1 MKQPNSYGSVH
12 KLPGKRRRPWRVRKT
27 SGWIFDENNERVKQ
41 QYITIGYFAT
51 KQEALQALANY
62 NENPYDIATNS
73 ITFSEVYER
82 WSKEHFETIVPSAQ
96 RTWKSAYNHSK
107 PLWEMRMKDI
117 RPAHMEGTIRDAQ
130 IGADTKNR
138 MKSLYNL
145 MFKYALKHE
154 IVDKDYAV
162 LCNGVK
168 KEEPDRIRKPF
179 SENEIQI
186 LWDNIDIPFVDII
199 LIGIYSG
206 WRPQE
211 LATLKTEDIDLENG
225 TMRGGM
231 KTDAGKNRYVPIHS
245 KIRPLVEKWYDS
257 NRKQLFY
264 DDNGKN
270 GSEMDYGMYYTRFK
284 EIMSRLNMDHIPH
297 EVRHTFITLAKE
309 ADMNEYCLKLIIG
322 HDVNDV
328 TERVYTHRTL
338 ESLRTEIEKIK

>member
-41 QYITIGYFAT
+41 QYTTIGYFAT

-154 IVDKDYAV
+154 IVDKDYAA

-168 KEEPDRIRKPF
+168 KEEPKRARKPF
-179 SENEIQI
+179 SEKEIQL
-186 LWDNIDIPFVDII
+186 LWDNIEIPFVDII

-225 TMRGGM
+225 TMKGGM

-284 EIMSRLNMDHIPH
+284 EIMSQLNMDHIPH